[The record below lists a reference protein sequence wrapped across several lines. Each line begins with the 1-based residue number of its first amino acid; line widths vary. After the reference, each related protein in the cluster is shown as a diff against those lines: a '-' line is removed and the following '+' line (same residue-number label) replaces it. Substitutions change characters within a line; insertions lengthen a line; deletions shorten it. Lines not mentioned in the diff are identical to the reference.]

1 MSHRDVGLRRVAE
14 LVVVAHGV
22 PALIAAVDLHAFAV
36 RDAADYF
43 PVDARVAS
51 QEQRRALRRD
61 DAGAHEL
68 RVNLGRRTSP
78 SVVVACVVTFA
89 GSG

>member
-22 PALIAAVDLHAFAV
+22 PALIAAVDLYALAV
-36 RDAADYF
+36 RDAADHF

-51 QEQRRALRRD
+51 QAQRRSLRRD
-61 DAGAHEL
+61 DAGAM
-68 RVNLGRRTSP
+68 
-78 SVVVACVVTFA
+78 ACAAASRLFSIQRA
-89 GSG
+89 SS